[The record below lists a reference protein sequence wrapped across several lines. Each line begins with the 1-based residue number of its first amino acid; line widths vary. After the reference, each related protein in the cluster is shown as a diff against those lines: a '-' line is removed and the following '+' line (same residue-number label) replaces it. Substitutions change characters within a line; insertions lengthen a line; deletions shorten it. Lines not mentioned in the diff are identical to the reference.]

1 MRNEKAKRNRNFVF
15 IFQLQYMDMY
25 VFIRSSLL
33 ILKVFYLQYNAC
45 SVLVHHTP
53 SFLCSLQCVLV
64 V

>member
-1 MRNEKAKRNRNFVF
+1 MKKQKEIETLYLF
-15 IFQLQYMDMY
+15 FQLQYMDMY
-25 VFIRSSLL
+25 IFIRSSML

-53 SFLCSLQCVLV
+53 SILCLLQCVLV